1 MFTAGAKEAQCGA
14 DQGRSFD
21 RSADAAGGGY
31 EQWSQ
36 QTRGDPSAELA
47 ARYGVPAGFGAAAAS
62 AMTPPATM
70 PPGVA
75 FAPAPFGML
84 EPPWVAQARVDASV
98 AAEHAAA
105 LHAQQMAMG
114 MTAQPG
120 MTAPTPWAPAGMY
133 APAPTGTTEVPLTY
147 QQRFGAG
154 AMNYQQHGA
163 GGLGAAAAAAGAERP
178 SAAPMGASQG
188 PQGRAHVMGNTMPE
202 ERMRRVFELGQ
213 AAMMREEQEARGAA
227 ASELA
232 TATATAAAQ
241 LITPQQ
247 LAMNAS
253 GATVHNRRERTRK

>member
-1 MFTAGAKEAQCGA
+1 MWRGP
-14 DQGRSFD
+14 GRSYD

-31 EQWSQ
+31 ERWSQ
-36 QTRGDPSAELA
+36 QTRGDPSEELA
-47 ARYGVPAGFGAAAAS
+47 ARYGVPTSFGAAAAS

-84 EPPWVAQARVDASV
+84 EPPWVAQTRVDASV

-147 QQRFGAG
+147 QQR
-154 AMNYQQHGA
+154 
-163 GGLGAAAAAAGAERP
+163 
-178 SAAPMGASQG
+178 
-188 PQGRAHVMGNTMPE
+188 
-202 ERMRRVFELGQ
+202 
-213 AAMMREEQEARGAA
+213 
-227 ASELA
+227 
-232 TATATAAAQ
+232 
-241 LITPQQ
+241 
-247 LAMNAS
+247 
-253 GATVHNRRERTRK
+253 